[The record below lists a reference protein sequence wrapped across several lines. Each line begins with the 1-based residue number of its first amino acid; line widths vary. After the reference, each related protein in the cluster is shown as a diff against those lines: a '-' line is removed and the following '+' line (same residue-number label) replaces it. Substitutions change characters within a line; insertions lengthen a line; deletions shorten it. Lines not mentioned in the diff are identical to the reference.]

1 MTNSKGAENNRPL
14 DVEELT
20 LEQDEKVVG
29 GVQSRCNF
37 NTSNVNTSN
46 FNASNF
52 NTSKF
57 NDSKFNDSKFNAS
70 NIVP

>member
-1 MTNSKGAENNRPL
+1 MTNSKDPENNRPL

-29 GVQSRCNF
+29 GVQGRCK
-37 NTSNVNTSN
+37 
-46 FNASNF
+46 F

-57 NDSKFNDSKFNAS
+57 NTSKFNDSKINDSKFNDSKFNAS